1 MHPWL
6 PDAHSQA
13 PAPVSALMSGVLLS
27 VAFYAVLR
35 YKVIVDAAI
44 GPGFMKGLL
53 IAAGLL
59 SLAVAASLLISQ
71 RDYKR
76 LLAYSSIEHMGLVS
90 LGAAAGSPLAVAAV
104 LLHVLGHGLG
114 KTTLF
119 LGSGEIL
126 ASEGTTEIVGVR
138 GLLARRPLVGAT
150 FGLGLA
156 ALLGLP
162 PFSLFASE
170 IGIARAGVA
179 AGIGWAIAVALAFV
193 LVAFGAIL
201 VHAQRMLLG
210 DPPEG
215 AAPPRTRVVGAV
227 PLVAGLVG
235 CAVLGVS
242 IWPIERLLHAA
253 AAVVAGGRSR

>member
-1 MHPWL
+1 LLRGAHPG
-6 PDAHSQA
+6 PD
-13 PAPVSALMSGVLLS
+13 
-27 VAFYAVLR
+27 R
-35 YKVIVDAAI
+35 
-44 GPGFMKGLL
+44 
-53 IAAGLL
+53 
-59 SLAVAASLLISQ
+59 
-71 RDYKR
+71 
-76 LLAYSSIEHMGLVS
+76 
-90 LGAAAGSPLAVAAV
+90 
-104 LLHVLGHGLG
+104 
-114 KTTLF
+114 
-119 LGSGEIL
+119 
-126 ASEGTTEIVGVR
+126 R
-138 GLLARRPLVGAT
+138 GARRQRATYSAT

-179 AGIGWAIAVALAFV
+179 AGIGWAIAAALAFV

-210 DPPEG
+210 DPPES
-215 AAPPRTRVVGAV
+215 AAPPRTAAAAAV

-253 AAVVAGGRSR
+253 AAVVAEGRSR